1 LVGGAARLTATSATP
16 SASGSAAATS
26 GSSALDPTGYLVA
39 ELFRTDHPDV
49 NRSPQPVRAE
59 ATPIIAHGLAAGDV
73 PAADK
78 TYLTQL
84 VAARTGLSQP
94 DAAKRVDDVSAQV
107 KAANLEA
114 HDAANKARKA
124 AAYLSFFTA
133 FSMIVGAFIAAVTAT
148 VAGHR
153 RDEVLASRRRVV

>member
-1 LVGGAARLTATSATP
+1 M
-16 SASGSAAATS
+16 
-26 GSSALDPTGYLVA
+26 
-39 ELFRTDHPDV
+39 
-49 NRSPQPVRAE
+49 
-59 ATPIIAHGLAAGDV
+59 
-73 PAADK
+73 
-78 TYLTQL
+78 
-84 VAARTGLSQP
+84 
-94 DAAKRVDDVSAQV
+94 

-153 RDEVLASRRRVV
+153 RDEVLASRRRLV